1 MSYFKLSNMYLKII
15 ITSAF
20 AFVAIFS
27 WYIQQENQS
36 QISELRSEI
45 ITLETKLTEANSS
58 IQKHFNFMTSVWK
71 RVSENSRNFAPRK
84 HKHPIDYSTKFHEH
98 VDYSSS
104 SHGHDYAEGKHQQS
118 EYSKEGHH
126 HPKHTGEIP
135 SHSVD
140 PRLSLDPASGSL
152 ID

>member
-20 AFVAIFS
+20 AFLAIFS
-27 WYIQQENQS
+27 WYIQQENLS

-71 RVSENSRNFAPRK
+71 RVSENSRNFAPRN

-104 SHGHDYAEGKHQQS
+104 SHVHDYADRKHQHS
-118 EYSKEGHH
+118 EYTKEGHH
-126 HPKHTGEIP
+126 LREHTEEIH

-140 PRLSLDPASGSL
+140 HRPPLNKVSKLPD
-152 ID
+152 

>member
-20 AFVAIFS
+20 AFMATFS

-45 ITLETKLTEANSS
+45 ITLETMLTEANAS

-71 RVSENSRNFAPRK
+71 RVSENSRNFAPRN
-84 HKHPIDYSTKFHEH
+84 HKHPIDCSTKLHEH
-98 VDYSSS
+98 VDYSSAVCMITPIESINILSTPKRAPS
-104 SHGHDYAEGKHQQS
+104 SSTRK
-118 EYSKEGHH
+118 KFIL
-126 HPKHTGEIP
+126 IP
-135 SHSVD
+135 ST
-140 PRLSLDPASGSL
+140 
-152 ID
+152 IDLLWSS